1 MSRVS
6 EGVGWAEQDSNAQCS
21 GMVFGGG
28 GGMPLELFLKW
39 YVTKCV

>member
-1 MSRVS
+1 MS

-28 GGMPLELFLKW
+28 GMPLELFFKW